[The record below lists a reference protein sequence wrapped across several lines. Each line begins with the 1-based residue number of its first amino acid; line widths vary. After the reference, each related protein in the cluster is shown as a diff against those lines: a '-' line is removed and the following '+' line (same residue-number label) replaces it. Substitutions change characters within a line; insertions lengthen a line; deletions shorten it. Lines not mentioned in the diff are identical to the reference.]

1 MKSWRTSAPGR
12 VWFGS
17 VVVCVCAAGMS
28 AGTVRADDPVPS
40 ATPASQADKV
50 TLRYRFTPGQIV
62 HYEVTHA
69 GEITTQVAEVAE
81 TTRNKTQSR
90 KHFRVAGIAADG
102 AGELELVIDWV
113 RLEASFGDNPPT
125 VFQSDDPEKQPR
137 AYDAVLQA
145 IGKPQAVLR
154 LSPVGKVLDLT
165 RKDVKPGSA
174 GASAGSTA
182 GVKSTAGAS
191 SAPESYLVPLPENA
205 VAVGE
210 TWKERFELDVVTQ
223 DKLPLKVAMQRTYKL
238 ASLDKQQATIDFR
251 TTILTPIEDPALAA
265 QLIQRETSGKIVFDI
280 DKGLIVSR
288 TSAVDRMVVNPFG
301 SKSSMRASSTYREQW
316 IPEGRLAAGES
327 GTVRK

>member
-1 MKSWRTSAPGR
+1 MKSWRTSAPRR

-28 AGTVRADDPVPS
+28 AGSVRGDDPVPS
-40 ATPASQADKV
+40 SAATASQADKV

-62 HYEVTHA
+62 QYEVTHA

-81 TTRNKTQSR
+81 TTRNKTKSR
-90 KHFRVAGIAADG
+90 KHFRVAGVAPDG

-125 VFQSDDPEKQPR
+125 VFQSDDPDKQPR

-154 LSPVGKVLDLT
+154 LSPVGQVLDLT
-165 RKDVKPGSA
+165 RKDGKPASGSSA
-174 GASAGSTA
+174 ASAGT
-182 GVKSTAGAS
+182 KSTAGAS

-205 VAVGE
+205 VAVGD

-238 ASLDKQQATIDFR
+238 ASVDKKQATIDFR

-288 TSAVDRMVVNPFG
+288 TSAVDRTVVNPFG
-301 SKSSMRASSTYREQW
+301 SKSSMRAASTYREEW
-316 IPEGRLAAGES
+316 IPEGKLAAGES

>member
-1 MKSWRTSAPGR
+1 
-12 VWFGS
+12 
-17 VVVCVCAAGMS
+17 
-28 AGTVRADDPVPS
+28 
-40 ATPASQADKV
+40 
-50 TLRYRFTPGQIV
+50 
-62 HYEVTHA
+62 
-69 GEITTQVAEVAE
+69 
-81 TTRNKTQSR
+81 
-90 KHFRVAGIAADG
+90 
-102 AGELELVIDWV
+102 
-113 RLEASFGDNPPT
+113 
-125 VFQSDDPEKQPR
+125 
-137 AYDAVLQA
+137 
-145 IGKPQAVLR
+145 
-154 LSPVGKVLDLT
+154 
-165 RKDVKPGSA
+165 
-174 GASAGSTA
+174 
-182 GVKSTAGAS
+182 VKSTAGAS

-288 TSAVDRMVVNPFG
+288 TSAVDRTVVNPFG